1 MELYSIFFIILFI
14 LINYKLIKKIKSSSQ
29 RIAKITK
36 LESNYPILNH
46 VLFGKQKKNIMSLRK
61 ILLDLVSTK

>member
-14 LINYKLIKKIKSSSQ
+14 VINYKLIKKIKSSSQ
-29 RIAKITK
+29 RIAKLTE

-46 VLFGKQKKNIMSLRK
+46 VLFGKQTKNIMSLRK
-61 ILLDLVSTK
+61 ILVDLVSTK